1 MGNYKPQGDFRLIRR
16 LTVCALFP
24 RRHELSHFVND
35 WLTRVRVIRQNTAVL
50 NRLRCITNRNFVRIQ
65 RTLPLVMHA
74 AKTPQ
79 IPDPSDQTET
89 DLAAVAEYWAGRA
102 MWVLVMATSL
112 WDIDVTF
119 ARPFALAARLF

>member
-1 MGNYKPQGDFRLIRR
+1 VRTAPHH
-16 LTVCALFP
+16 VCK
-24 RRHELSHFVND
+24 
-35 WLTRVRVIRQNTAVL
+35 NTAVF
-50 NRLRCITNRNFVRIQ
+50 NRLRCTTNGIFVRIQ

-74 AKTPQ
+74 ANTPQ

-102 MWVLVMATSL
+102 MWVLVIATSL

-119 ARPFALAARLF
+119 ARSFTLVARLF